1 MAHSLDTD
9 SFNVEGGM
17 LNFSFGRGRFSG
29 DCVSTPGVG
38 KGSGERTPGFCSTQI
53 IGQTPEQLRSNPLSV
68 NSDLNDVA
76 LHDLVTHIAQ
86 EVGRTIISAQ
96 SERRVGERETSS
108 AQTHSLSAGQSFSE
122 IPSLNLTGV
131 KLVMQ
136 SEVKEPPLFRG
147 DGTDKFN
154 VHEWGELMDTFLRK
168 RGIPTPEHH
177 HEILTR
183 LMGKAKDIVRITL
196 RSNTSLRPS
205 ENPKVIFDILK
216 QHFSEARFSYMP
228 LADFYSTV
236 PVAGEN
242 PVEYWV
248 RLNKAADV
256 AEEALI
262 RLGRQMDNPCQ
273 EAAMM
278 FVKYCPDPSLTAIF
292 RLKAPDKWT
301 ASEVQEHLDRYQL
314 EQKEQSVVRSKRD
327 ITARNATAHTQS
339 LMEGNATTG
348 DFPVVTP
355 DDANA
360 TTYLSCNTL

>member
-17 LNFSFGRGRFSG
+17 LNSSFGRGRFSG

-38 KGSGERTPGFCSTQI
+38 KGSGERTPGLCSTRI
-53 IGQTPEQLRSNPLSV
+53 IGQTPEQLRSDPLSV

-168 RGIPTPEHH
+168 R
-177 HEILTR
+177 
-183 LMGKAKDIVRITL
+183 AKDIVRITL

-248 RLNKAADV
+248 HLNKAAD
-256 AEEALI
+256 
-262 RLGRQMDNPCQ
+262 
-273 EAAMM
+273 
-278 FVKYCPDPSLTAIF
+278 
-292 RLKAPDKWT
+292 WT

-314 EQKEQSVVRSKRD
+314 EQKEQSVVRSKHD

-339 LMEGNATTG
+339 LREGNATTG
-348 DFPVVTP
+348 DFPV
-355 DDANA
+355 N
-360 TTYLSCNTL
+360 YSNTLCNF